1 MRALV
6 LVFAVLTPLA
16 FPLGTLAM
24 FLQTVFDRPRPRTP
38 FVFLALEALFVVLV
52 CMDARSGMWVPVVF
66 CMGLTTIAMAA
77 EISVRRE
84 LWPHWAVPMW
94 GILVTLSGSLLAGLA
109 EM

>member
-1 MRALV
+1 MHALF

-38 FVFLALEALFVVLV
+38 FAFLALEALFVALV
-52 CMDARSGMWVPVVF
+52 CMDAGSGMWIPVVF
-66 CMGLTTIAMAA
+66 GMGLTAIAMAA

-84 LWPHWAVPMW
+84 LWPHWAAPVW
-94 GILVTLSGSLLAGLA
+94 GILVTLSGCLLAGLA
-109 EM
+109 EI